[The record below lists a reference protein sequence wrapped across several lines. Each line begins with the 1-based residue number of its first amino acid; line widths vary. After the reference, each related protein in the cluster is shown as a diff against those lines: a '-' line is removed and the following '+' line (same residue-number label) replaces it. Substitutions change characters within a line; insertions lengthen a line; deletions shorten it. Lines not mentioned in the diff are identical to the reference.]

1 MNTEKTTT
9 TTTSLPTETLM
20 LIADMMLNYQRK
32 EIIAHILPDEDAD
45 KVKEYGFLA
54 NVKIHDDGTIEI
66 AHKKR
71 SSRRSVLVFELDH
84 SNLKVQ
90 TDGKIRIMSKATPSL
105 DGIVEFVQNYKKDIN
120 KFSRWL
126 TNPENVELLSNEV
139 KLQLSISNSSLLTS
153 NS

>member
-9 TTTSLPTETLM
+9 NNLPTETLL

-32 EIIAHILPDEDAD
+32 EIIAHVMPDGDAD
-45 KVKEYGFLA
+45 KVKEFGFLA
-54 NVKIHDDGTIEI
+54 NVKIHNDGTIEI

-71 SSRRSVLVFELDH
+71 SSRRSVLVFELEH

-105 DGIVEFVQNYKKDIN
+105 DGIVEFVQNYKKDIH
-120 KFSRWL
+120 KLSHWL
-126 TNPENVELLSNEV
+126 TIPENVEILKNAV
-139 KLQLSISNSSLLTS
+139 TMQLNVRNSSLLTS